1 MRARDHG
8 RIAGHHA
15 TDGYEPRQV
24 REEAAV
30 SIAVCVMVD
39 SSLTD
44 RGNDLIVVTGSRA
57 GARPRIFSLQHST
70 IKSDLTRLREIKFI
84 AF

>member
-1 MRARDHG
+1 MRGRIPSRGCCVALEVLNHG

-15 TDGYEPRQV
+15 TGGYEPRQV

-30 SIAVCVMVD
+30 SIAACVMVK

-44 RGNDLIVVTGSRA
+44 RDEGLEIATASKE
-57 GARPRIFSLQHST
+57 GARPGILFSP
-70 IKSDLTRLREIKFI
+70 D
-84 AF
+84 